1 MFKEIVI
8 AAALSAAGAP
18 ADSENAKVEKAA
30 RLLHDGKAIDAL
42 AVLDTV
48 IATFETRYAAE
59 KRQVFCGH
67 GSTETLFYMAS
78 AAKDHQSAIAIEPDW
93 CDALFM
99 KGYALVQLGRLI
111 EGRAPLEKAVAMAP
125 SYAHYQNELA
135 FNYQSTS
142 EWPHSL
148 QLYERAYGSAEIGD
162 PRVRTLEQGRALR
175 GQGYVLV
182 EQGKWEEAKAAYEKA
197 LKLDPND
204 GKAKGELGYITEH
217 RPR

>member
-1 MFKEIVI
+1 MFKEIII
-8 AAALSAAGAP
+8 AAALSMTGP
-18 ADSENAKVEKAA
+18 SADSENAKVEQAA
-30 RLLHDGKAIDAL
+30 RLLRDGKAVDAL
-42 AVLDTV
+42 VVLDAV
-48 IATFETRYAAE
+48 IGAFETRYADE
-59 KRQVFCGH
+59 KRQIFCAH

-78 AAKDHQSAIAIEPDW
+78 AAKDHQSAIAIQPSW

-111 EGRAPLEKAVAMAP
+111 DGRAPLEKAVAMAP

-135 FNYQSTS
+135 YNYQSTS
-142 EWPHSL
+142 EWPRSL
-148 QLYERAYGSAEIGD
+148 ELYERAYGSAEIGD
-162 PRVRTLEQGRALR
+162 PSMRTLEQGRALR

-182 EQGKWEEAKAAYEKA
+182 EQGKWDEAKVAYEKA

-204 GKAKGELGYITEH
+204 GKAKGELGYIAEH